1 MSEDLW
7 PLAFLF
13 LVVLLLEGAMLG
25 LSWVAGEKRVSRA
38 GLEPFESGIVPVGDA
53 RLRLNMR
60 FYVVAILFIIF
71 DLEAVFLIA
80 WAVAFREAG
89 WYGYCAMLVFVFVLT
104 VALVYE
110 WKRGALDWG
119 PRDRSGKRV

>member
-1 MSEDLW
+1 MSENLW

-13 LVVLLLEGAMLG
+13 LIVLLLEAAMLG
-25 LSWVAGEKRVSRA
+25 VSWVAGEKRVSRA

-71 DLEAVFLIA
+71 DLEAVFLIS

-89 WYGYCAMLVFVFVLT
+89 WFGYGAMLTFVFVLS

-119 PRDRSGKRV
+119 PRDRSGRRV